1 MSDEMIGGSHACD
14 ETEAEL
20 ELLRELT
27 GCWAENGGDDAEHDA
42 ADDTD
47 TEHDATEDAD
57 TECDIEERYIR
68 RISELTERLRAAEEE
83 RAARERELTCLSLL
97 SEAGFPAE
105 LSPAVTATD
114 DMARTV
120 ELIRGAVQSQVETE
134 LSRRCRTTPP
144 LSGGK
149 AVLTK
154 DELKRIPVAELQRL
168 RDIGVLLG

>member
-1 MSDEMIGGSHACD
+1 M
-14 ETEAEL
+14 
-20 ELLRELT
+20 
-27 GCWAENGGDDAEHDA
+27 
-42 ADDTD
+42 
-47 TEHDATEDAD
+47 
-57 TECDIEERYIR
+57 
-68 RISELTERLRAAEEE
+68 
-83 RAARERELTCLSLL
+83 LSLL
-97 SEAGFPAE
+97 SEAGLPAE

-134 LSRRCRTTPP
+134 LSRRCRTAPP